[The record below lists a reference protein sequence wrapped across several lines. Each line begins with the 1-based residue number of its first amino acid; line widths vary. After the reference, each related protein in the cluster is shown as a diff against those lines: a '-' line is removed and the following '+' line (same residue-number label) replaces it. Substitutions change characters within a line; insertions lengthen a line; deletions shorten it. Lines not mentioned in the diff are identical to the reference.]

1 MENNTR
7 VGEDVDIWQEL
18 QHYTIMVQHYTIKD
32 GNINDPAAK
41 AKFAQ
46 FGVNKSDFYTIT

>member
-18 QHYTIMVQHYTIKD
+18 QHYTIMVQHYTTKD
-32 GNINDPAAK
+32 DNINDPAAK